1 MLTLIGLLLTLSLTD
16 GAGHAAASRETL
28 ATVAD
33 KVIAGREED
42 FSLDRTQVT
51 KFQTVKLWRLRGTPD
66 RRDADIASTQRPFVE
81 IRIFRFASEAGAQKE
96 LASSVRLAS
105 VSPAGSVQGLGD
117 ESYIWW
123 DSASGFTSIRFR
135 KANVMISLAASSRE
149 LAERFASHMLTAVDD
164 RLTVAKKGMVEE

>member
-1 MLTLIGLLLTLSLTD
+1 MLTLIGLFLTLGLAD

-51 KFQTVKLWRLRGTPD
+51 KFQTVKLWRMRGAPD
-66 RRDADIASTQRPFVE
+66 RRDADTANRPFVE
-81 IRIFRFASEAGAQKE
+81 IRIFRFASEVGAQKE
-96 LASSVRLAS
+96 LARSVRAAS
-105 VSPAGSVQGLGD
+105 VSPAGSVEGLGD

-135 KANVMISLAASSRE
+135 KANVMISLTATSRE
-149 LAERFASHMLTAVDD
+149 LAERFVSHMLTAVDD
-164 RLTVAKKGMVEE
+164 RLMAAKTGMVEK